1 MYIKRNNSE
10 REKEVGSGTIEK
22 GRVTREKGD
31 CMYKR
36 VGDRCKRKG
45 DMSKIEVKKYK
56 REGDWC
62 QRERV
67 RFRCKREG
75 DVYQKQKQRKG
86 EKGTGAR

>member
-1 MYIKRNNSE
+1 MSKI
-10 REKEVGSGTIEK
+10 EVK
-22 GRVTREKGD
+22 K
-31 CMYKR
+31 YKR
-36 VGDRCKRKG
+36 EGDRCKRKG

>member
-36 VGDRCKRKG
+36 VGDRGKREK
-45 DMSKIEVKKYK
+45 DLSKIEVNKYVQETESTHK
-56 REGDWC
+56 S
-62 QRERV
+62 
-67 RFRCKREG
+67 
-75 DVYQKQKQRKG
+75 
-86 EKGTGAR
+86 